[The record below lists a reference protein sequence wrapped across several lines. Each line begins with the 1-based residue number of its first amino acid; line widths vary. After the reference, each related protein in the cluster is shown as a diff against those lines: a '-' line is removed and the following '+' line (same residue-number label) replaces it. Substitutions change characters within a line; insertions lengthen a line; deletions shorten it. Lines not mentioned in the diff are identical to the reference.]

1 LKNSNILRISLSV
14 FVLFAVSLVTTSCG
28 NTYYFAGRNLPPSG
42 LKNRV
47 MIAVENPAGS
57 GSLLIV
63 DAYYD
68 TRNSHDNTIPS
79 FSIGNYSS
87 SFPST
92 IQNLPEQ
99 QRGAVYS
106 SGDGKLTQ
114 VNYSTESAGNGSSLN
129 AGNSTSVYISR
140 NLGYVIAANQATHY
154 VTLVDNGQPFN
165 LNLPGVYKVSI
176 NTSGTIALAFTQN
189 TDNVYSLVRLTTA
202 QQTAAGT
209 SPDPQHFVLNGQTA
223 QDCEPQTLPVYCAF
237 QVQTAP
243 GISFSRPV
251 KAIFSSDGGSAYIL
265 NCGPECGGSQSGIT
279 TVPITPASLNNGAQ
293 GPAGLALVGT
303 ATIAVPGGASNA
315 IQSSNTLY
323 VVGQELQPDGLLAGN
338 LTILNTVSQPLQI
351 TTPAISI
358 SDGIHNKMAFADDN
372 TLWIGSALCHQGE
385 RGAAGGCLTMFNTA
399 TNTVTLMPPYKGDAT
414 GLAPIL
420 GLHKIYT
427 AEGGQIYIYNT
438 TDGTQRDNQYV
449 TVSAVASDI
458 TYMDA
463 PSDFS
468 NTTY

>member
-1 LKNSNILRISLSV
+1 ML
-14 FVLFAVSLVTTSCG
+14 ASCG
-28 NTYYFAGRNLPPSG
+28 KTFYFAGRNLPPSG

-47 MIAVENPAGS
+47 MIAVQNPAGA
-57 GSLLIV
+57 GALLIV
-63 DAYYD
+63 DAFYD
-68 TRNSHDNTIPS
+68 TRNSHDNLIPS
-79 FSIGNYSS
+79 FSISSYSS
-87 SFPST
+87 SFPAT

-106 SGDGKLTQ
+106 AGDGKLTL
-114 VNYSTESAGNGSSLN
+114 VNYSDERSGNAAGLN
-129 AGNSTSVYISR
+129 AGLSASVFISR
-140 NLGYVIAANQATHY
+140 NLAYVIAANQATHY
-154 VTLVDNGQPFN
+154 VTLVDNGRPFN

-176 NTSGTIALAFTQN
+176 NTSGSVALAFTQN
-189 TDNVYSLVRLTTA
+189 TDDVFSLVRLTVA
-202 QQTAAGT
+202 QQTAAAQ
-209 SPDPQHFVLNGQTA
+209 SPDPQHFNLNGQTA

-237 QVQTAP
+237 KVQTSP
-243 GISFSRPV
+243 GVSFSRPV
-251 KAIFSSDGGSAYIL
+251 KAIFSSDAGSAYIL
-265 NCGPECGGSQSGIT
+265 NCGPECGGTQAGIT
-279 TVPITPASLNNGAQ
+279 TIPITPASLNNGAQ
-293 GPAGLALVGT
+293 GPSGLALVGT
-303 ATIAVPGGASNA
+303 STVAIPGGASNA
-315 IQSSNTLY
+315 IQNQNTLY
-323 VVGQELQPDGLLAGN
+323 VTGQQLLPDGLLSGN

-351 TTPAISI
+351 TSPAIPI
-358 SDGIHNKMAFADDN
+358 SDGMHNKMAFADDN
-372 TLWIGSALCHQGE
+372 TLWIGSSLCHQGE
-385 RGAAGGCLTMFNTA
+385 RGPSSGCLTMFNTA

-449 TVSAVASDI
+449 TVNDVASDI